1 MDVASLGDV
10 VTHGSRTP
18 HLFLPLNT
26 RQNLPNHLQQAYK
39 VSELDWWNACLLE
52 VEDIG
57 SVRVTATPAQH
68 FSGRGLFDR
77 NASLWA
83 SWAMEGLHP
92 VTKDPEMKVRMIE
105 HELSSIV
112 DTVPRQVYF
121 GGDTGYCAVEDGEHG
136 LNPDLP
142 YCPACK

>member
-1 MDVASLGDV
+1 
-10 VTHGSRTP
+10 
-18 HLFLPLNT
+18 LNT

-57 SVRVTATPAQH
+57 SVRITATPAQH

-92 VTKDPEMKVRMIE
+92 VSKETGMKVSTSK
-105 HELSSIV
+105 HDVELECLI
-112 DTVPRQVYF
+112 
-121 GGDTGYCAVEDGEHG
+121 G
-136 LNPDLP
+136 LRAGLLWW
-142 YCPACK
+142 